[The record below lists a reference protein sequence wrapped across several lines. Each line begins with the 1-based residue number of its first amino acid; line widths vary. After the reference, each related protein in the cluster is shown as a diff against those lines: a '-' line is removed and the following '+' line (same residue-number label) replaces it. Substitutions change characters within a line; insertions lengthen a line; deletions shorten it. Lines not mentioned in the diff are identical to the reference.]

1 MTMPVWHHDSVAAFQ
16 LKVHIM
22 INHTTKHESYQ
33 QPQMS
38 YLHNV
43 KQEGRMKGQTK
54 KLIIILFGKED
65 I

>member
-1 MTMPVWHHDSVAAFQ
+1 MF
-16 LKVHIM
+16 
-22 INHTTKHESYQ
+22 NHTTKYENYQ
-33 QPQMS
+33 QPQRS

-65 I
+65 MNIYLAVNNISIV

>member
-1 MTMPVWHHDSVAAFQ
+1 
-16 LKVHIM
+16 M

-33 QPQMS
+33 QPQRS

-65 I
+65 MNIYLAVNNISIV

>member
-1 MTMPVWHHDSVAAFQ
+1 
-16 LKVHIM
+16 M

>member
-1 MTMPVWHHDSVAAFQ
+1 
-16 LKVHIM
+16 M

-65 I
+65 MNIYLAVNNISIV